1 MVFWLFDLSGFIK
14 ALVRNIL
21 SGCGLAQNRD
31 VQGEVVLVTYIKPI
45 TSFLVKRAQLE
56 NTDVVSSWFDLN
68 EFIKA
73 LVGQAYTVRLWSGSN
88 PQCRDS
94 VNPGR
99 CSSCFGR
106 EGYLSP

>member
-56 NTDVVSSWFDLN
+56 NTEVVWC
-68 EFIKA
+68 
-73 LVGQAYTVRLWSGSN
+73 SGHYLPLGIEL
-88 PQCRDS
+88 PQLA
-94 VNPGR
+94 
-99 CSSCFGR
+99 
-106 EGYLSP
+106 EGPTMA